1 MVTTKIV
8 EKKIYNYCV
17 QIAILKQIILQI
29 KKLKKMLTTEQI
41 INLARKQE
49 WWNEFDK
56 NRVFSVEALALR
68 ALRIERY
75 EYFITGAFI
84 FGNSYWF
91 TRAEQFAKLCKE
103 EENKNS
109 VPEYDLVASKKV
121 VARFYINNQTPSKEL
136 LSKTSEIL
144 KESNIAYDYLKYEPE
159 EKAYVAY
166 KNSASWVRR

>member
-1 MVTTKIV
+1 
-8 EKKIYNYCV
+8 
-17 QIAILKQIILQI
+17 
-29 KKLKKMLTTEQI
+29 MLTTQQI
-41 INLARKQE
+41 INLAKKQE

-56 NRVFSVEALALR
+56 KRRISVEASALYALR
-68 ALRIERY
+68 TKRY
-75 EYFITGAFI
+75 ESFLEAAFI
-84 FGNSYWF
+84 FDNLDWF

-121 VARFYINNQTPSKEL
+121 VARFYLNNQMPPKGLFSKIA
-136 LSKTSEIL
+136 EIL

>member
-1 MVTTKIV
+1 
-8 EKKIYNYCV
+8 
-17 QIAILKQIILQI
+17 
-29 KKLKKMLTTEQI
+29 MLTTQQI

-56 NRVFSVEALALR
+56 KRRISVETLAHYALR
-68 ALRIERY
+68 TKQY
-75 EYFITGAFI
+75 ETFLSAAFL
-84 FGNSYWF
+84 FDNMDWF
-91 TRAEQFAKLCKE
+91 TRAEQFAKLCKK

-121 VARFYINNQTPSKEL
+121 VARFYLNNQMPPKGLFSKIA
-136 LSKTSEIL
+136 EIL

>member
-1 MVTTKIV
+1 
-8 EKKIYNYCV
+8 
-17 QIAILKQIILQI
+17 
-29 KKLKKMLTTEQI
+29 MLTTQQI

-56 NRVFSVEALALR
+56 KRNLSVEALALY
-68 ALRIERY
+68 ALRTKRY
-75 EYFITGAFI
+75 EPFLSAAFI
-84 FGNSYWF
+84 FDNLDWF

-121 VARFYINNQTPSKEL
+121 VARFYPNNQMRSRGL
-136 LSKTSEIL
+136 LSKIAETL

>member
-1 MVTTKIV
+1 
-8 EKKIYNYCV
+8 
-17 QIAILKQIILQI
+17 
-29 KKLKKMLTTEQI
+29 MLTTQQI

-56 NRVFSVEALALR
+56 KRNLSAETLALY
-68 ALRIERY
+68 ALRTKRY
-75 EYFITGAFI
+75 ESFLEAAFV
-84 FGNSYWF
+84 FDNWDWF
-91 TRAEQFAKLCKE
+91 TRSEQFAKLCKE

-121 VARFYINNQTPSKEL
+121 VARFYLNNQTPSKEL
-136 LSKTSEIL
+136 LSKTAEIL

-166 KNSASWVRR
+166 KNSSSWVRR

>member
-1 MVTTKIV
+1 
-8 EKKIYNYCV
+8 
-17 QIAILKQIILQI
+17 
-29 KKLKKMLTTEQI
+29 MLTTQQI

-49 WWNEFDK
+49 WWNEFDEQ
-56 NRVFSVEALALR
+56 RRIS
-68 ALRIERY
+68 IERAAHYAIITRDY
-75 EYFITGAFI
+75 ETFLTTSFL
-84 FGNSYWF
+84 FDSLNWL

-121 VARFYINNQTPSKEL
+121 VARFYLNNQMPPKGLFSKIA
-136 LSKTSEIL
+136 EIL

>member
-1 MVTTKIV
+1 
-8 EKKIYNYCV
+8 
-17 QIAILKQIILQI
+17 
-29 KKLKKMLTTEQI
+29 MLTTEQI

-56 NRVFSVEALALR
+56 KRRISVEALALF
-68 ALRIERY
+68 ALKAKRY
-75 EYFITGAFI
+75 ESFLEAAFI
-84 FGNSYWF
+84 FDNSDWF

-121 VARFYINNQTPSKEL
+121 VARFYPNNQTLSKGL
-136 LSKTSEIL
+136 LSKTAEIL

>member
-1 MVTTKIV
+1 
-8 EKKIYNYCV
+8 
-17 QIAILKQIILQI
+17 
-29 KKLKKMLTTEQI
+29 MLTKEQI

-56 NRVFSVEALALR
+56 KRQLSVEASALR
-68 ALRIERY
+68 ALRMGRY
-75 EYFITGAFI
+75 EYFITESFL
-84 FGNSYWF
+84 FDNSYWF

-121 VARFYINNQTPSKEL
+121 VAKFYPNNQTPSTKL
-136 LSKTSEIL
+136 LSKTTEIL
-144 KESNIAYDYLKYEPE
+144 KESNIAYDYLIYEPE

-166 KNSASWVRR
+166 KNSSSWVRR